1 MNQQTHLPLF
11 LEAKY
16 YRYFTPTETVHIN
29 QAFLYANA
37 AHFGQIREDGSPY
50 IYHPVRMVYIL
61 LDELHIYDE
70 ELIITL
76 LLHDVREVW
85 NFMFINATVMLWFG
99 LKNERNM
106 NALTKTDENKKT
118 NLIDIASSGN
128 WRIMLAKLDDRL
140 DNMQTLDGLDPEFQK
155 KQARETRE
163 LFLPLCGELAKVI
176 PKQYARVAPLL
187 HIRLTALCEK
197 YGC

>member
-1 MNQQTHLPLF
+1 MNQQSHLPLF

-16 YRYFTPTETVHIN
+16 YRYFTPTETLHIN
-29 QAFLYANA
+29 QAFLYANV
-37 AHFGQIREDGSPY
+37 AHFGQLRSDGSPY
-50 IYHPVRMVYIL
+50 IYHPVRMVHIL
-61 LDELHIYDE
+61 LDEHRIYDT
-70 ELIITL
+70 ELIITE
-76 LLHDVREVW
+76 LLHDVREVSK
-85 NFMFINATVMLWFG
+85 FMFINATVMLWFG

-106 NALTKTDENKKT
+106 NALTKTNENKKVY
-118 NLIDIASSGN
+118 LQDIASSGN
-128 WRIMLAKLDDRL
+128 WRIILAKLDDRL
-140 DNMQTLDGLDPEFQK
+140 DNMQTLEGLDPEFQK

-163 LFLPLCGELAKVI
+163 LFLPLCSVLAKVI